1 MPRNTDERWQLEQD
15 VMVGKATVNNTPEK
29 TGQDKEELMRLAF
42 EASPNGML
50 MVDSNGN
57 IVFANSG
64 VESMFGYRRHELIGQ
79 PVEILVPTR
88 FRDQHPGHRGAYLKA
103 PQARAM
109 GSGRELYAVHKSG
122 REIPVEIGLN
132 PINDNGQTLILAVI
146 VDITERYRAQ
156 EMMRLAVEAAPNGM
170 IMSDADGRITMVNT
184 LAESMFGYSREE
196 LIGQEITI
204 LIPHRFRAHHPQLRE
219 AYYQQPE
226 SRAMGKGRDLYALH
240 KNGDEFPVEIGLNP
254 IETAQGVMILASV
267 VDITERKQQEEKLM
281 SALREKEVLLS
292 EIHHRVKNNLQII
305 DSLIGMQT
313 LQITQE
319 KPLAILLDSQNRI
332 RAMSIIHQMLYQSQD
347 FSRLDITSAVS
358 SLVNNLAA
366 TFGMDNHHFDIALDV
381 DDFYLP
387 IDISVHLGLIINE
400 MVSNAMKHAFPDGR
414 EGTISVH
421 LKTSPSDDEATL
433 TVEDNGI
440 GLPDHLD
447 METTDSLGLRLIT
460 ALADQLD
467 GELTIRKKNPTR
479 FSLTFPTKAADV
491 QE

>member
-1 MPRNTDERWQLEQD
+1 
-15 VMVGKATVNNTPEK
+15 MVGKATMNPPEK

-50 MVDSNGN
+50 MVDSDGD

-79 PVEILVPTR
+79 PVEILVPAR
-88 FRDQHPGHRGAYLKA
+88 FRDHHPGHRGAYLKA
-103 PQARAM
+103 PEARAM

-170 IMSDADGRITMVNT
+170 IMSDAEGLITMVNT

-196 LIGQEITI
+196 LIGQEISI
-204 LIPHRFRAHHPQLRE
+204 LIPHRFQAHHPQLRK

-319 KPLAILLDSQNRI
+319 KPLAILLDCQNRI

-366 TFGMDNHHFDIALDV
+366 TFGMDNQHFGIALDV
-381 DDFYLP
+381 DDFHLP

-400 MVSNAMKHAFPDGR
+400 MVSNAMKHAFPDKR
-414 EGTISVH
+414 EGTVKVS
-421 LKTSPSDDEATL
+421 LKTTPSDDEATL

-440 GLPDHLD
+440 GLPDDLD
-447 METTDSLGLRLIT
+447 VETTDSLGLRLIT

-467 GELTIRKKNPTR
+467 GELTIRAREPTR
-479 FSLTFPTKAADV
+479 FELHFPLR
-491 QE
+491 E